1 MEGCTRSLLKEK
13 NYFRRYR
20 CCKEHSRSPMVV
32 IDGEQKRFC
41 QQCCSFHPLEA
52 FDGDRRWAA
61 AGHATQTATR
71 LLQDRHLD
79 CHYTA
84 AEEVLRACYLDG
96 YIDFH

>member
-1 MEGCTRSLLKEK
+1 MHYGDSQYTKLQVEGCTRSLLKEK

-52 FDGDRRWAA
+52 FDGDRR
-61 AGHATQTATR
+61 
-71 LLQDRHLD
+71 
-79 CHYTA
+79 
-84 AEEVLRACYLDG
+84 
-96 YIDFH
+96 

>member
-32 IDGEQKRFC
+32 IEGEQKRFC

-52 FDGDRRWAA
+52 FDGDRRCNSSA
-61 AGHATQTATR
+61 
-71 LLQDRHLD
+71 
-79 CHYTA
+79 
-84 AEEVLRACYLDG
+84 VLPIVHC
-96 YIDFH
+96 